1 MDESN
6 VTKLTYQDK
15 EIILIATA
23 HVSRESAELV
33 KQVIEEE
40 RPDSVCVELDE
51 GRYESIQNP
60 KAWEETDI
68 TKIIKSKKIG
78 FLIANLILSSYQKK
92 MAEKLEVPVGGEMI
106 QGIESAKEVG
116 ASLVLADRSI
126 QTTFLRIWRKLSF
139 WEKIKLLT
147 SFLFSSE
154 EDTEISDKDLQE
166 LLKEDMLESAMAGMR
181 EQFPKI
187 GEILISERDMY
198 LASKIKEAPGRKV
211 VAVLGGAHVPGIKK
225 EIYKTQDI
233 ESISVVP
240 PKSLFSKVAG
250 WIIPAIITG
259 LLVYSFIVNIE
270 SGLQQLSTWVLWTG
284 ALAALFT
291 AVSLGH
297 PLSILTA
304 FVSAPITT
312 LHPLLACGW
321 FAGLTEATIKKP
333 TVQDIQNIQT
343 DIFSFKGV
351 FKNRFLKTILI
362 VIMANIGASIGTFIA
377 GTDIVRNLL

>member
-6 VTKLTYQDK
+6 VSRLAYQEK

-33 KQVIEEE
+33 KMVIEEE

-60 KAWEETDI
+60 KAWQETDI
-68 TKIIKSKKIG
+68 TKVIKSKRIG
-78 FLIANLILSSYQKK
+78 FLVANLILSSYQKK

-139 WEKIKLLT
+139 WEKVKLLT

-187 GEILISERDMY
+187 GEILINERDMY

-225 EIYKTQDI
+225 EIYKNQDI

-240 PKSLFSKVAG
+240 PKSFFSKVAG

-259 LLVYSFIVNIE
+259 LLIYSFVVNIE

-284 ALAALFT
+284 ALGALFT
-291 AVSLGH
+291 AIALGH

-304 FVSAPITT
+304 FVAAPITT

-321 FAGLTEATIKKP
+321 FAGLVEATIKKP

-343 DIFSFKGV
+343 DIFSLKGI

-362 VIMANIGASIGTFIA
+362 VMMANIGASIGTFIA
-377 GTDIVRNLL
+377 GTDIIKNLL